1 MHEIPNIIMLTVIL
15 LSFFILGSSRL
26 GACIKAVALQGAI
39 LALLPPL
46 LHGFTAHA
54 ILLAGGAFLL
64 KGLAI
69 PWLLLRAIKQVKI
82 KREIEPRIGYVP
94 SLILGALAT
103 GCAFIFADQLPLI
116 GEHVHSLVIPASMA
130 TLAMGFLLLIT
141 RLKAITQVLGYL
153 ILENGIFLF
162 GVLLAEAMPIM
173 VETGVLL
180 DMLVAIFVMGIVMNH
195 INREFSSI
203 NTENLCL
210 LRE

>member
-1 MHEIPNIIMLTVIL
+1 MDDISNIIMLTVIL
-15 LSFFILGSSRL
+15 LNFFILGSSRL
-26 GACIKAVALQGAI
+26 GACIQAVAMQGAI
-39 LALLPPL
+39 LALLPL
-46 LHGFTAHA
+46 FMHGLTAHSV
-54 ILLAGGAFLL
+54 ILASGAFLL
-64 KGLAI
+64 KGVAI
-69 PWLLLRAIKQVKI
+69 PRMLLGAIKQVKI

-103 GCAFIFADQLPLI
+103 GCAFIFGDQLPLI
-116 GEHVHSLVIPASMA
+116 SEHMHTLVIPASMA

-162 GVLLAEAMPIM
+162 GILLSEAMPIM
-173 VETGVLL
+173 VEAGVLL